1 MTYVNQKIT
10 NLPAS
15 ATLAVKTRATELR
28 AQGVDIID
36 LSAGEPDI
44 DTPEHIKEAAVRALK
59 DGKTKYT
66 PVPGTVACREA
77 IAEKLSVQNGIEAT
91 AATVVVTN
99 GGKQALSALF
109 DSCLEPG
116 DEVIIPAP
124 YWVSY
129 VPMVEL
135 AGGKPVVVQ
144 TDADRGYKLTAD
156 VLKKTITPKT
166 KMFVINSPSNPTGA
180 GYTASEMRELAAALL
195 DTDILI
201 VSDEVYEKITY
212 GDFQFTSFASAVPEL
227 AARTVTVN
235 ALSKTYSMTGWRVGY
250 ATGPAEI
257 IKAMGKLQGQTTSNV
272 CSIAQEAAI
281 AALRGPHDF
290 LKPLVESYARRTH
303 LALESIRQTEG
314 LSVPVVPE
322 GAFYLFVRI
331 EEYLKRNTAG
341 ITGSVELAARLL
353 ENGVAVVPGEAFGD
367 PAAFRISVSLADDVL
382 RRGMEQIKQG
392 IQSTM

>member
-1 MTYVNQKIT
+1 MTYLNKKII

-28 AQGVDIID
+28 AQGVNIID

-44 DTPEHIKEAAVRALK
+44 DTPEHIKEAAIRALH

-66 PVPGTVACREA
+66 PVPGTLACREA
-77 IAEKLSVQNGIEAT
+77 IAKKLTEDNGIAT
-91 AATVVVTN
+91 SAAAVVVTN

-109 DSCLEPG
+109 DSCLESG
-116 DEVIIPAP
+116 DEVIVPAP

-135 AGGKPVVVQ
+135 AGGTAVVVQ
-144 TDADRGYKLTAD
+144 TEASRGYKLSPEA
-156 VLKKTITPKT
+156 LKSVITPRT
-166 KMFVINSPSNPTGA
+166 KMFIMNSPSNPTGA
-180 GYTASEMRELAAALL
+180 AYTAAEMKELAAVLL
-195 DTDILI
+195 DTNILI

-212 GDFQFTSFASAVPEL
+212 GDFRFTSFAAAVPDL
-227 AARTVTVN
+227 ADRTVTIN

-250 ATGPAEI
+250 ATGPETI

-281 AALRGPHDF
+281 AALQGSHDF
-290 LKPLVESYARRTH
+290 LVPLVESYARRTH
-303 LALESIRQTEG
+303 MAVEAINAIEG
-314 LSVPVVPE
+314 LAVPVMPE

-331 EEYLKRNTAG
+331 EDYLDKNSAG
-341 ITGSVELAARLL
+341 IKSSVELAAKLL
-353 ENGVAVVPGEAFGD
+353 ESGVAVVPGEAFGD
-367 PAAFRISVSLADDVL
+367 PGAFRISVSLADDVL
-382 RRGMEQIKQG
+382 RQG
-392 IQSTM
+392 IERIKEGIQATM